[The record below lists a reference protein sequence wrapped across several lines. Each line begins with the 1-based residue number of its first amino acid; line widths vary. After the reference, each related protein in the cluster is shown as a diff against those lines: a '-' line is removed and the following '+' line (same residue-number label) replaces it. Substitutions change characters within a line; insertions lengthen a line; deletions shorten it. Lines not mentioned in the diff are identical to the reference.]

1 MSAKTFSQFLQS
13 TLSSAPTMVHPG
25 GQILPPNHPS
35 RPRTMSTSSVGYP
48 AVNSVSTPHT
58 PAYPQQPNTPA
69 VSDTVHTSPLVSTQD
84 HLSVCEATRLT
95 STRRVFLTLCSVV

>member
-1 MSAKTFSQFLQS
+1 M
-13 TLSSAPTMVHPG
+13 SSAPTMAHPG

-58 PAYPQQPNTPA
+58 PAYPQPNTPA
-69 VSDTVHTSPLVSTQD
+69 VSDTVHTSPLVSIQD
-84 HLSVCEATRLT
+84 HLSVWRPLSVT
-95 STRRVFLTLCSVV
+95 STRRVYFTLCSVV